1 MLTKSLYAS
10 NPISADNCPSH
21 KYIRLDNVEL
31 IFYPKNCTGHLQTLD
46 LGIFSVLKIQYRK
59 WLGSLKLNDVVVSE
73 EKAVVQVVKLFSSLS
88 EECINYAWKLS
99 GIKKFQTLESE
110 KPEDINNDL
119 LTDDLNERLEELDFF
134 ENEL

>member
-1 MLTKSLYAS
+1 M
-10 NPISADNCPSH
+10 
-21 KYIRLDNVEL
+21 EL

-73 EKAVVQVVKLFSSLS
+73 EKAVIQVVKLFRSLS

-119 LTDDLNERLEELDFF
+119 LTDDLNERLEELQLF